1 MSFGLYLIGC
11 VIFISGLVYG
21 LSSCTYQQHWIVVGA
36 IVSVGLAILTGAK
49 AMRQKDP
56 SGP

>member
-1 MSFGLYLIGC
+1 M
-11 VIFISGLVYG
+11 G
-21 LSSCTYQQHWIVVGA
+21 LSSCTYQHWIVVGA
-36 IVSVGLAILTGAK
+36 IVSVGLAILTDAK